1 MIYQSSDMS
10 RKCVSPNN
18 FSEKADNKIFR
29 KTYLEQDASEEHRN
43 VFGLSLAMWNYIQVT
58 VSSDLMKKM
67 ISWTSQEYLKYTR
80 VRS

>member
-43 VFGLSLAMWNYIQVT
+43 VFCLSLAM
-58 VSSDLMKKM
+58 
-67 ISWTSQEYLKYTR
+67 
-80 VRS
+80 